1 MGAEIVCRA
10 VYKTSMWR
18 TLVYFLNIGALCKA
32 KDT

>member
-1 MGAEIVCRA
+1 MEQDGLRTV

-18 TLVYFLNIGALCKA
+18 TPIYFLNIGALYKA